1 MVDDRFSTMT
11 GTMGDS
17 HVSSRISSGEPSMV
31 FRSLL
36 LLFLISGWN
45 AKASSQDLK
54 SLSLSLS
61 AAGAS
66 VNPVYDTLLE
76 GYGKQIGL
84 DVVTRSVR
92 A

>member
-1 MVDDRFSTMT
+1 
-11 GTMGDS
+11 
-17 HVSSRISSGEPSMV
+17 MV

-61 AAGAS
+61 LSLSAAGAS
-66 VNPVYDTLLE
+66 VNAVYDTLLE